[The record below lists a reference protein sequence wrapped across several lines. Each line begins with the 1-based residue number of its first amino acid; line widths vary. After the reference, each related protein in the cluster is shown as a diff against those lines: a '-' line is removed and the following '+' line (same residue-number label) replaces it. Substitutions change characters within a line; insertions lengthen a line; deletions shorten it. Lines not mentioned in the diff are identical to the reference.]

1 MNLPYKI
8 FIVLGGIIFCCPGA
22 VSGESNF
29 DFFFKDTSQYQNVI
43 VDEVRSANTILL
55 KEKTGGKREVIKLIG
70 LRAPEVPKSKKVDL
84 DRDQYG
90 FTKKQDVNPLTPVE
104 ELAYDFVKEL
114 LEGQRVRLEF
124 DSEKKSEEFATLA
137 YVFLLSDNTFVNT
150 EILRQGFAYLQIR
163 PPNTKYANEL
173 REAYKEARLEKRGLQ
188 GE

>member
-1 MNLPYKI
+1 MNLPYRK
-8 FIVLGGIIFCCPGA
+8 FILLACFVFCLPIT

-29 DFFFKDTSQYQNVI
+29 DFFFKNSSQYQNVI
-43 VDEVRSANTILL
+43 VDEVRSANTIIL
-55 KEKTGGKREVIKLIG
+55 KNKIGEKREVVKLIG
-70 LRAPEVPKSKKVDL
+70 LRAPKAPKIKKVDIE
-84 DRDQYG
+84 RDQYG
-90 FTKKQDVNPLTPVE
+90 FTKKPDVSPLTSVE

-124 DSEKKSEEFATLA
+124 DSEKSSEDFTTLA
-137 YVFLLSDNTFVNT
+137 YVFLLKDEIFVNT

-173 REAYKEARLEKRGLQ
+173 REAYKEAHLEKRGLQ